1 MKKLL
6 SLFIMSLICEYNIY
20 AQQGYWFQNHFIV
33 LEPDNSSQYYVQLVG
48 EDIPKGDNTS
58 VQIMLKEC
66 KDFAFYRYICKQ
78 FKT

>member
-1 MKKLL
+1 MIEIMKKLL

-58 VQIMLKEC
+58 LKSTNDV
-66 KDFAFYRYICKQ
+66 KGLQ
-78 FKT
+78 